1 MSLKLRKDGQWIT
14 VVGNGPAGPPGPDGP
29 PGQDGADGTPGS
41 NGPPGPPGSDGGDGT
56 PGPPGSPG
64 NDGNPGG
71 SGPPGPAGPT
81 GPDGPPGPTGDDG
94 PPGPPGSGG
103 GPGVTEVYV
112 KQYKE
117 GTTERSCES
126 PIYVTGGDTIGIGS
140 TSNAYGNKFMQDED
154 PTTATGGSWTVC
166 DGDIWYDTDS
176 SNVGAGP
183 PGPPGPPGAD
193 GPPGGDGSPGT
204 PGSDGVAG
212 LDISDTPPTSPSE
225 GDMWWESDTGA
236 LYVYYNDGNNS
247 QWVAVAQGPA
257 GSDGPPGP
265 PGPPGTGG
273 PGGGASTFLQLTD
286 TPGTFTAN
294 KWLKVNSGGTALE
307 YTDPGGGPPGPPGP
321 PGQDGDDGS
330 PGSDSTTPG
339 PPGPPGPPGS
349 DGDDSTTPGPPGP
362 PGPPGSGS
370 GSDNYVNSMSL
381 TGNTLTL
388 GRTGS
393 LGDLSEDLSSLGGS
407 GNPGPPGPPG
417 PPGTGS
423 DGDDGED
430 GTPGTPGDAATV
442 AAGPTTT
449 VSAGTPASV
458 TNTGTTSAAVF
469 AFSIPEGPASTTPGP
484 PGPPGPPGSGS
495 SGAPSIRVATN
506 VMGSDYGFSYLQNNS
521 WQQVMI
527 CAISKDSGSD
537 ILVQSKMNFKYGI
550 LNDTDEDGWVNVY
563 FKLMRRQGPSGSW
576 SQIGQELALTDL
588 YNQSGNS
595 AQTLHINMFGGLD
608 CPDAALTSSSFTGS
622 NPLYYAV
629 WAKYIYQGN
638 DTFSDPFYVLK
649 GSSIVAMEY

>member
-1 MSLKLRKDGQWIT
+1 MASFDFPSSPSLNDTHTENGVIWNWNGYAWDR
-14 VVGNGPAGPPGPDGP
+14 VPSNGPAGAPGPDGDDGPPGPPGPDGP
-29 PGQDGADGTPGS
+29 PGPPGPS
-41 NGPPGPPGSDGGDGT
+41 TGVPGPPGPPGQDGDD
-56 PGPPGSPG
+56 GSPG
-64 NDGNPGG
+64 SD
-71 SGPPGPAGPT
+71 S
-81 GPDGPPGPTGDDG
+81 
-94 PPGPPGSGG
+94 
-103 GPGVTEVYV
+103 
-112 KQYKE
+112 
-117 GTTERSCES
+117 TT
-126 PIYVTGGDTIGIGS
+126 P
-140 TSNAYGNKFMQDED
+140 
-154 PTTATGGSWTVC
+154 
-166 DGDIWYDTDS
+166 
-176 SNVGAGP
+176 GP
-183 PGPPGPPGAD
+183 PGPPGPPG
-193 GPPGGDGSPGT
+193 
-204 PGSDGVAG
+204 
-212 LDISDTPPTSPSE
+212 
-225 GDMWWESDTGA
+225 
-236 LYVYYNDGNNS
+236 N
-247 QWVAVAQGPA
+247 
-257 GSDGPPGP
+257 
-265 PGPPGTGG
+265 
-273 PGGGASTFLQLTD
+273 
-286 TPGTFTAN
+286 
-294 KWLKVNSGGTALE
+294 
-307 YTDPGGGPPGPPGP
+307 
-321 PGQDGDDGS
+321 DGDDGS